1 MIIWITGLSSSGKTT
16 LSNKLFNE
24 LNEIKKLI
32 QVDGDVVREIFDE
45 TLDYSISGRIRQ
57 INRIQKISKFLEK
70 NHFTVIVSALYS
82 NRELLKWN
90 RENFEDYYEIFIDVP
105 ITILKE
111 RDKKGVYSNTK
122 NVVGL
127 DIDWEK
133 PIASADLI
141 LKYENKLD
149 PDKMLAKVI
158 ESLKKYTKI

>member
-16 LSNKLFNE
+16 LSNKLYNE
-24 LNEIKKLI
+24 LNEIPKLI

-45 TLDYSISGRIRQ
+45 TSDYSISGRIRQ

-70 NHFTVIVSALYS
+70 NNFTVIVSALYS
-82 NRELLKWN
+82 NNELLTWN
-90 RENFEDYYEIFIDVP
+90 RENFKNYYEIFIDVP
-105 ITILKE
+105 ITILKK
-111 RDKKGVYSNTK
+111 RDKKGVYSNNK

-141 LKYENKLD
+141 LDYEDKLK
-149 PDKMLAKVI
+149 PNEMLAKVL
-158 ESLKKYTKI
+158 EGLKKYTKI

>member
-141 LKYENKLD
+141 LKYEDKLD
-149 PDKMLAKVI
+149 PDKMLTKVI
-158 ESLKKYTKI
+158 KSLKKNTKI

>member
-16 LSNKLFNE
+16 LSNKLYNE
-24 LNEIKKLI
+24 LNEIPKLI

-45 TLDYSISGRIRQ
+45 TSDYSINGRIRQ

-70 NHFTVIVSALYS
+70 NNFTVIVSALYS
-82 NRELLKWN
+82 NNELLTWN
-90 RENFEDYYEIFIDVP
+90 RENFKNYYEIFIDVP
-105 ITILKE
+105 ITILKK
-111 RDKKGVYSNTK
+111 RDKKGVYSNNK

-141 LKYENKLD
+141 LEYEDKLK
-149 PDKMLAKVI
+149 PNEMLAKVL
-158 ESLKKYTKI
+158 EGLKKYTKI

>member
-16 LSNKLFNE
+16 LSNKLYNE
-24 LNEIKKLI
+24 LNEIPKLI

-45 TLDYSISGRIRQ
+45 TSDYSISGRIRQ

-70 NHFTVIVSALYS
+70 NNFTVIVSALYS
-82 NRELLKWN
+82 NNELLTWN
-90 RENFEDYYEIFIDVP
+90 RENFKNYYEIFIDVP
-105 ITILKE
+105 ITILKK
-111 RDKKGVYSNTK
+111 RDKKGVYSNNK

-141 LKYENKLD
+141 LEYEDKLK
-149 PDKMLAKVI
+149 PNEMLAKVL
-158 ESLKKYTKI
+158 EGLKKYTKI